1 MKKPLSLS
9 NREGNNRGTDAVFG
23 PCGRHLDWKGRV
35 MAYLLQEDVEMEI
48 FDLIDEDDA
57 RQNRIDNAVR
67 ALEDALNEPLDPM
80 E

>member
-1 MKKPLSLS
+1 
-9 NREGNNRGTDAVFG
+9 
-23 PCGRHLDWKGRV
+23 